1 MYMSPG
7 YLFIIFASMALTGL
21 ASMWLR
27 STYAKWSKVLNTSN
41 LTGAQTARL
50 ILDANGL
57 EDVQVKAVPGQLSDH
72 YNPAN
77 RTVNLSEGNYGHST
91 VAGMA
96 VAAHEVGHA
105 IQHAKSYTPLN
116 IRSAL
121 VPATNIG
128 SRFGP
133 MIIMAGAFLG
143 AAGPAVMQIGII
155 LFSAAVLF
163 QIVTLPVEFD
173 ASRRAAVQL
182 KDLGV
187 VTEQDSAGVKHVL
200 TAAAMTYV
208 AAAATSIMWLLYY
221 LARSRR

>member
-77 RTVNLSEGNYGHST
+77 RTVNLSEGNYSHST

-105 IQHAKSYTPLN
+105 IQHAKAYTPLN

-133 MIIMAGAFLG
+133 MVIMAGIFTGLSG
-143 AAGPAVMQIGII
+143 LTQIGVI

-163 QIVTLPVEFD
+163 QLVTLPVEFD

-182 KDLGV
+182 NKLGV
-187 VTEQDSAGVKHVL
+187 VTKQDSAGVKNVL

-221 LARSRR
+221 ISRSRR

>member
-7 YLFIIFASMALTGL
+7 YLFIVIASMALTGL

-27 STYAKWSKVLNTSN
+27 STYAKWSKIANASN

-57 EDVQVKAVPGQLSDH
+57 EDVQVRAVPGQLSDH
-72 YNPAN
+72 YNPAD
-77 RTVNLSEGNYGHST
+77 RTVNLSEGNYSHNT

-105 IQHAKSYTPLN
+105 IQHAKAYTPLN

-121 VPATNIG
+121 VPVTNIG

-133 MIIMAGAFLG
+133 LLIMAGLFIGFTGLT
-143 AAGPAVMQIGII
+143 QIGIV

-163 QIVTLPVEFD
+163 QVVTLPVEFD

-182 KDLGV
+182 NKLGV
-187 VTEQDSAGVKHVL
+187 VTKQDSAGVKNVL

-221 LARSRR
+221 ISRSRR

>member
-27 STYAKWSKVLNTSN
+27 STYAKWSKIANGSN

-57 EDVQVKAVPGQLSDH
+57 EDVQVRAVPGQLSDH

-77 RTVNLSEGNYGHST
+77 RTVNLSEGNYSHNT

-105 IQHAKSYTPLN
+105 IQHAKAYAPLN

-121 VPATNIG
+121 VPVTNIG

-133 MIIMAGAFLG
+133 LLIMAGAIIGFTGLT
-143 AAGPAVMQIGII
+143 QIGII
-155 LFSAAVLF
+155 LFAAAVLF

-182 KDLGV
+182 NKLGV
-187 VTEQDSAGVKHVL
+187 VTKQDAAGVKNVL

-221 LARSRR
+221 ISRSRR

>member
-7 YLFIIFASMALTGL
+7 YLFVILASMALTGL

-27 STYAKWSKVLNTSN
+27 STYAKWSKVLNASN

-57 EDVQVKAVPGQLSDH
+57 EDVEVRAVPGQLSDH

-77 RTVNLSEGNYGHST
+77 RTVNLSEGNYSHST

-105 IQHAKSYTPLN
+105 IQHAKAYAPLN

-133 MIIMAGAFLG
+133 LLIMAGAIIGF
-143 AAGPAVMQIGII
+143 AGLTQIGVI
-155 LFSAAVLF
+155 LFSVAVLF

-182 KDLGV
+182 NDLGV
-187 VTEQDSAGVKHVL
+187 VSKQDSAGVKNVL

-221 LARSRR
+221 ISRSRR

>member
-7 YLFIIFASMALTGL
+7 YLFIVVASMALTGL

-27 STYAKWSKVLNTSN
+27 STYAKWSKIANGSN

-57 EDVQVKAVPGQLSDH
+57 EDVQVRAVPGQLSDH

-77 RTVNLSEGNYGHST
+77 RTVNLSEGNYSHNT

-121 VPATNIG
+121 VPVTNIG
-128 SRFGP
+128 SRLGP
-133 MIIMAGAFLG
+133 MIIMAGLIIG
-143 AAGPAVMQIGII
+143 ISGLTQIGII

-182 KDLGV
+182 NKLGL
-187 VTEQDSAGVKHVL
+187 VTAQDSAGVKNVL
-200 TAAAMTYV
+200 TAAALTYV

-221 LARSRR
+221 ISRSRD

>member
-1 MYMSPG
+1 MSPG
-7 YLFIIFASMALTGL
+7 YLFIVIASMALTGL

-27 STYAKWSKVLNTSN
+27 STYAKWSKIANASN

-57 EDVQVKAVPGQLSDH
+57 EDVQVRAVPGQLSDH
-72 YNPAN
+72 YNPAD
-77 RTVNLSEGNYGHST
+77 RTVNLSEGNYSHNT

-105 IQHAKSYTPLN
+105 IQHAKAYTPLN

-121 VPATNIG
+121 VPVTNIG

-133 MIIMAGAFLG
+133 LLIMAGLFIGFTGLT
-143 AAGPAVMQIGII
+143 QIGIV

-163 QIVTLPVEFD
+163 QVVTLPVEFD

-182 KDLGV
+182 NKLGV
-187 VTEQDSAGVKHVL
+187 VTKQDSAGVKNVL

-221 LARSRR
+221 ISRSRR

>member
-1 MYMSPG
+1 
-7 YLFIIFASMALTGL
+7 MALTGL

-77 RTVNLSEGNYGHST
+77 RTVNLSEGNYSHST

-105 IQHAKSYTPLN
+105 IQHAKAYTPLN

-133 MIIMAGAFLG
+133 MVIMAGIFTGLSG
-143 AAGPAVMQIGII
+143 LTQIGVI

-163 QIVTLPVEFD
+163 QLVTLPVEFD

-182 KDLGV
+182 NKLGV
-187 VTEQDSAGVKHVL
+187 VTKQDSAGVKNVL

-221 LARSRR
+221 ISRSRR